1 MGRVTWSSIFCEW
14 DITRNLWFYSF
25 TEHQTRCC
33 VEIWPAD
40 STQLKPFQ
48 PIAVLSFHLQNDVA
62 KHCWPYLLCPTPTSS
77 ACWPSCVQVLPQ
89 QRVGSSAVLDL
100 CYKTDTSVASGC
112 IWKDLL
118 HDLELRLLL
127 TMILTLELTPLMML
141 LHTFRDSGA
150 VLSFSAQT
158 FTLVW
163 VCSHV
168 SLRGNQTDAAL
179 WVLETT
185 KLTNVQ

>member
-25 TEHQTRCC
+25 TEHQTRCWC
-33 VEIWPAD
+33 RDLTRRLDTVEALSAHRCALFSSPKWCSKTLLAVSSLSNAHIFSVLALMRSGAATAEGGELGCAGSLLRNRRICGERLYLEGLVAWVGAATSPHTD
-40 STQLKPFQ
+40 S
-48 PIAVLSFHLQNDVA
+48 N
-62 KHCWPYLLCPTPTSS
+62 
-77 ACWPSCVQVLPQ
+77 
-89 QRVGSSAVLDL
+89 VGA
-100 CYKTDTSVASGC
+100 
-112 IWKDLL
+112 
-118 HDLELRLLL
+118 
-127 TMILTLELTPLMML
+127 LMML